1 MGLGLNVG
9 FRKKRLSD
17 IKVDYRL
24 SKLVTR
30 VGGGW

>member
-24 SKLVTR
+24 SKLVMIEAF
-30 VGGGW
+30 